1 MNENIA
7 ITQKIRKIEKY
18 FKKYRSGRGL
28 GENPLTAL
36 TPGESLTPLADLEYL
51 APNSV
56 QFQTFALSL
65 YS

>member
-28 GENPLTAL
+28 GENTLT
-36 TPGESLTPLADLEYL
+36 THTQGVSVPTPLH
-51 APNSV
+51 PSS
-56 QFQTFALSL
+56 TG
-65 YS
+65 